1 MSSICIIPARAGSK
15 RIVKKN
21 IKPFMGK
28 PIMAYSI
35 EAALNSG
42 LFDVV
47 MVSTDTEEFAEVA
60 RQYGAE
66 VPFLR
71 SEKTAN
77 DFAGTEDVIM
87 EVLENYKKQGQAFD
101 SFCCLYSTAPFV
113 TAKRLVE
120 GFGYLTDKSD
130 AAISVVEYSF
140 PIQRSV
146 RVNDAGH
153 LQPNYPQYMDARS
166 QDLEKTY
173 HDAGQF
179 YFVKTPT
186 FMEEKN
192 LWCKRT
198 APIVL
203 SELEV
208 QDLDTMTDWQL
219 AEIKFKL
226 VHEKA

>member
-15 RIVKKN
+15 RIIKKN

-35 EAALNSG
+35 EAAINSG

-47 MVSTDTEEFAEVA
+47 MVSTDSEEFAEVA

-77 DFAGTEDVIM
+77 DFAGTEDVIL
-87 EVLENYKKQGQAFD
+87 EVLDNYKAMGKTFD

-113 TAKRLVE
+113 TAERLVE
-120 GFGYLTDKSD
+120 SSGYLSENAD

-146 RVNDAGH
+146 KVNENGH
-153 LQPNYPQYMDARS
+153 LQPNFPQYMDARS

-179 YFVKTPT
+179 YFVKTST

-219 AEIKFKL
+219 AEIKYKL
-226 VHEKA
+226 IHE